1 MDQFIKK
8 VVSEGKKNHIL
19 FVKHIL
25 RGTIRPSI
33 LLPQNHKVN
42 IIFIS
47 KETEPASR
55 WQAVAWFSII
65 PLVTYLHKPLQSVSD
80 LLVTIA

>member
-1 MDQFIKK
+1 MSVNIYYMDQFIKK

-47 KETEPASR
+47 KETGRVRIQNP
-55 WQAVAWFSII
+55 
-65 PLVTYLHKPLQSVSD
+65 D
-80 LLVTIA
+80 LPITPHGF